1 MSNVKE
7 INLSFDLGQILNDVL
22 VKCNLISSGIKDE
35 AQADIR
41 ASIMAPDSPETRS
54 IINRALTEAFGNA
67 KVACQRY
74 LRTGRTVDNN
84 MLEQM
89 VKSVTYK
96 EAERQKVDDNGH
108 LLFDCTETTGEPAVT
123 TPHVVY
129 KDVNGELVTWK
140 DSTTNN
146 TVTPDDTPTPKMETY
161 TTDEIDTI
169 TYETIELNLFIPN
182 FNVSVTDALK
192 SSIHKYVVD
201 YIMGRFLQDQQAD
214 KAGEYAA
221 LADGK
226 DYQQIVSNLNSP
238 ERFNVRKPSWI

>member
-74 LRTGRTVDNN
+74 LRTGRTADNN

-96 EAERQKVDDNGH
+96 EAERQKVDDLGH
-108 LLFDCTETTGEPAVT
+108 LVFIGLVSSVETE
-123 TPHVVY
+123 VY
-129 KDVNGELVTWK
+129 HDGDDWK
-140 DSTTNN
+140 KVSDGT
-146 TVTPDDTPTPKMETY
+146 TVTIDDGTTPTPKMETY

-169 TYETIELNLFIPN
+169 TYETVELDLFIPN

>member
-74 LRTGRTVDNN
+74 LRTGRTADNN

-96 EAERQKVDDNGH
+96 VDGEGH
-108 LLFDCTETTGEPAVT
+108 
-123 TPHVVY
+123 
-129 KDVNGELVTWK
+129 
-140 DSTTNN
+140 
-146 TVTPDDTPTPKMETY
+146 

>member
-7 INLSFDLGQILNDVL
+7 INLSFDLGQITNDVL
-22 VKCNLISSGIKDE
+22 VKCNLISQAIKDE
-35 AQADIR
+35 AMADIR

-74 LRTGRTVDNN
+74 LHTGRTMDNN

-89 VKSVTYK
+89 VRSITYK
-96 EAERQKVDDNGH
+96 TAQRQAQDDNGH
-108 LLFDCTETTGEPAVT
+108 PIFIGLVSGVETE
-123 TPHVVY
+123 VY
-129 KDVNGELVTWK
+129 KDEDDWKKVSDGTTVNI
-140 DSTTNN
+140 DSGT
-146 TVTPDDTPTPKMETY
+146 TPTAKMETY
-161 TTDEIDTI
+161 ITDEIDTI
-169 TYETIELNLFIPN
+169 TYETVELDLFIPN

-201 YIMGRFLQDQQAD
+201 YIMGRFLQDLQAD

-226 DYQQIVSNLNSP
+226 DYSQIISNLNSR
-238 ERFNVRKPSWI
+238 ERFNERKPSWI

>member
-1 MSNVKE
+1 MSNVKN
-7 INLSFDLGQILNDVL
+7 IKLSFDLGQILNDTL
-22 VKCNLISSGIKDE
+22 VKCNLISQAIKDE

-54 IINRALTEAFGNA
+54 IINRALTEAFGNV

-74 LRTGRTVDNN
+74 LKTGRTVDNN

-89 VKSVTYK
+89 VQSVTYK
-96 EAERQKVDDNGH
+96 EAERQMIDNQGH
-108 LLFDCTETTGEPAVT
+108 PLFDCTETTGEPAVT

-146 TVTPDDTPTPKMETY
+146 TVTPDNTPTPKMETY

-169 TYETIELNLFIPN
+169 TYETVALDLYIPN

-192 SSIHKYVVD
+192 SSIQKYVVD
-201 YIMGRFLQDQQAD
+201 YIMGRFLQDLQAD
-214 KAGEYAA
+214 KAGEYAGM
-221 LADGK
+221 ADGK
-226 DYQQIVSNLNSP
+226 DYSQIVSNLNSR

>member
-7 INLSFDLGQILNDVL
+7 INLSFDLGQITNDVL
-22 VKCNLISSGIKDE
+22 VKCNLISQAIKEE
-35 AQADIR
+35 AMADIR
-41 ASIMAPDSPETRS
+41 ACILAPDSPETRS
-54 IINRALTEAFGNA
+54 IINRALTEAFGNV

-74 LRTGRTVDNN
+74 LRLGRTIDNN

-89 VKSVTYK
+89 VASVTHTVGT
-96 EAERQKVDDNGH
+96 RQAHDELGH
-108 LLFDCTETTGEPAVT
+108 LVFIGLVSTVPTE
-123 TPHVVY
+123 VY
-129 KDVNGELVTWK
+129 KDGSDWK
-140 DSTTNN
+140 KVSDGT
-146 TVTPDDTPTPKMETY
+146 TVTIDDGTEPTPKMEPY

-169 TYETIELNLFIPN
+169 TYETIELDLFIPN

-201 YIMGRFLQDQQAD
+201 YIMGRFLQDLQAD

-226 DYQQIVSNLNSP
+226 DYSQIISNLNSR
-238 ERFNVRKPSWI
+238 ERFNERKPSWI

>member
-74 LRTGRTVDNN
+74 LRTGRTADNN

-96 EAERQKVDDNGH
+96 EAERQKVDDLGH
-108 LLFDCTETTGEPAVT
+108 LVFIGLVSSVETE
-123 TPHVVY
+123 VY
-129 KDVNGELVTWK
+129 HDGDDWK
-140 DSTTNN
+140 KVSDGT
-146 TVTPDDTPTPKMETY
+146 TVTIDDGTTPTPKMETY
-161 TTDEIDTI
+161 ATDEIDTI
-169 TYETIELNLFIPN
+169 TYETVELDLFIPN

>member
-74 LRTGRTVDNN
+74 LRTGRTADNN

-108 LLFDCTETTGEPAVT
+108 LLFDCTVSTVT
-123 TPHVVY
+123 KVVY
-129 KDVNGELVTWK
+129 KDGDVWK
-140 DSTTNN
+140 DSATGN
-146 TVTPDDTPTPKMETY
+146 TVVPDSTPTPKMETY

-169 TYETIELNLFIPN
+169 TYETVELDLFIPN